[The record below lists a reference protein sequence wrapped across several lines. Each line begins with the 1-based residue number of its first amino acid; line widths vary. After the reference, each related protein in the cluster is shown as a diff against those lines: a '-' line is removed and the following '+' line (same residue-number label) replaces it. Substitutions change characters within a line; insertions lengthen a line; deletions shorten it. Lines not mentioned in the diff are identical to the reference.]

1 MAYLNI
7 MSTDFFAEDLNA
19 TPPRFKLYKNQ
30 GVANYV
36 DYEVLGVFSGR
47 GALRFESVYYP
58 LTPQRI
64 FRILTNL
71 VFLPLQISNSALKL
85 TPPDGWS
92 GKEVRVKVLIRGEN
106 GIDADTFFDLGGDA
120 TNAVKF
126 RIGRAINNMI
136 VGVELW
142 QGTTRGQITNTISF
156 PTGTPGDW
164 HLVDFQVKISSSD
177 LNGKVDVYPVILN
190 PDGTF
195 NSLGTAID
203 VQTGSIPLS
212 FIPSPNTLWGINP
225 FEVQGYSGNPAGIWL
240 DNLSIGQG
248 EVITEL

>member
-7 MSTDFFAEDLNA
+7 TSTDFFAEDLNA
-19 TPPRFKLYKNQ
+19 SPPKFKLYKNQ

-36 DYEVLGVFSGR
+36 DYEVKGVFSGR

-58 LTPQRI
+58 LTLQRI
-64 FRILTNL
+64 FRILANY
-71 VFLPLQISNSALKL
+71 VFLPLQTSNGALKL

-120 TNAVKF
+120 TNTVKF

-142 QGTTRGQITNTISF
+142 EGRTGGQITNTISF
-156 PTGTPGDW
+156 PPGDW

-177 LNGKVDVYPVILN
+177 LNGKVAVYPVILN

-195 NSLGTAID
+195 NRLGSVID
-203 VQTGSIPLS
+203 VQTRSIPLS

-225 FEVQGYSGNPAGIWL
+225 FEVQGYSGNPVGIWV

-248 EVITEL
+248 EGITEL